1 MPDQLRFSQNFL
13 HSKAL
18 VKTIV
23 ALAQIPHGGTVL
35 EIGPGKG
42 IITQCLAEA
51 VGADGRVVA
60 VELDHALSVRLRE
73 QFSTTPQVHIHH
85 ADILQFDLN
94 TLGENYQVFSNVP
107 FNVTSEVLDSLFTQ
121 MHSPRRAHLILQV
134 DALISR
140 SEYGDGETLKSL
152 MLHPRYHVAAVRA
165 FARTDFTPQP
175 SVETALFAFERRA
188 VPLIDDADYA
198 LYKDFL
204 AFVSKDRVGEGVWR
218 KVLGKNQLELLAR
231 EHGLVPARG
240 LKSQQVGAMVAA
252 FQQVRKDPAK
262 LGVVRG
268 AMLALRQ
275 EQARRESINQAGGHH
290 RSKSKK
296 PRA

>member
-18 VKTIV
+18 VKSIV
-23 ALAQIPHGGTVL
+23 ALAQIPRGGTVL

-42 IITQCLAEA
+42 IITQALAEE
-51 VGADGRVVA
+51 VGPEGRVVA
-60 VELDHALSVRLRE
+60 VELDSVLSARLRE
-73 QFSTTPQVHIHH
+73 QFSAAPQVHIHH
-85 ADILQFDLN
+85 ADILQFDLH
-94 TLGENYQVFSNVP
+94 TLGDSYQVFSNVP
-107 FNVTSEVLDSLFTQ
+107 FNVTSEVLDSLFTH
-121 MHSPRRAHLILQV
+121 MHSPQRAHLILQV

-152 MLHPRYHVAAVRA
+152 MLQPRYNVAAVRA

-188 VPLIDDADYA
+188 VPLIHDEEYA

-218 KVLGKNQLELLAR
+218 KVLSKNQIDLLTR
-231 EHGLVPARG
+231 EQGLVPARG
-240 LKSQQVGAMVAA
+240 LKSQQVSAMIAA

-268 AMLALRQ
+268 ALLALRQ